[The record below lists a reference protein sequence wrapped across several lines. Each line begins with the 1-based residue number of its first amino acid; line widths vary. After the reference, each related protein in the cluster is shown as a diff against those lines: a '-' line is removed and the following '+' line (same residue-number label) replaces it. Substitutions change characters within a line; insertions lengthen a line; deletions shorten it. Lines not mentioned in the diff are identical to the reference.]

1 MRNQRQ
7 KTSMSSIFPTTPE
20 NLQNALSKKF
30 ENNPDVSFTVY
41 EVQKKKIAVFFI
53 TYQVKPG
60 KVEQHLLSNLLDS
73 DKEWTNTDILN
84 EIPLHN
90 GKQVENM
97 EELLDGLIQ
106 GQIFV
111 YIDGENSALT
121 YPMVNIEDRQ
131 VDTSDT
137 ESVVVGPKTAFT
149 ETLSTNLNLLRW
161 RVRSTD
167 LVIEEVK
174 FGKRAKTKGR
184 LAYIKSIANQ
194 TDINTMRQ
202 RLEEMDVD
210 QVDDVHM
217 LMQYVEDS
225 SFTLFPQFYTTE
237 LPDRASYSLLRG
249 RVCVLLENSP
259 SVIIAPTT
267 FLSFYESPEDLY
279 MRWNTGTFLRFIR
292 VISFMITL
300 LLTPMYVA
308 SVTFHYEM
316 IPTELLISIGESR
329 ASVPFPPIFEALLLE
344 FLIELLREA
353 GARLPTKIGQTIGI
367 VGGVVIGTA
376 AVQAGITSDIL
387 IIFTA
392 LSALASFTAPSYLMG
407 TASRVLRFPM
417 IILAG
422 SLGIF
427 GIMYGICLLLIHL
440 LKIKSLGRPYLTPV
454 YPFRAK
460 DFNKIVFR
468 LPPQFQGR
476 RFASYRPK
484 DKRRLNKKK
493 SAAKKDIDK

>member
-1 MRNQRQ
+1 MQRQ
-7 KTSMSSIFPTTPE
+7 KRSSSGIFPTKPE
-20 NLQNALSKKF
+20 KLKNILEQKF

-41 EVQKKKIAVFFI
+41 EVQKQKIAVFFI
-53 TYQVKPG
+53 TYQIKPE
-60 KVEQHLLSNLLDS
+60 KVERSLLSKLLNK
-73 DKEWTNTDILN
+73 DKEWTNKDLLN

-90 GKQVENM
+90 GESVEK
-97 EELLDGLIQ
+97 LDDILDGLIQ
-106 GQIFV
+106 GKVFI
-111 YIDGENSALT
+111 Y
-121 YPMVNIEDRQ
+121 IEDEDRCLSYPLVNVEARQ
-131 VDTSDT
+131 IGTSET
-137 ESVVVGPKTAFT
+137 ESVVVGPKSAFT
-149 ETLSTNLNLLRW
+149 ETLTTNLNLIRW

-167 LVIEEVK
+167 LVMEEIK
-174 FGKRAKTKGR
+174 FGSRAKTKGR
-184 LAYIKSIANQ
+184 LVYIKSLANQ
-194 TDINTMRQ
+194 TDIDTMRQ
-202 RLEEMDVD
+202 RLEDLD
-210 QVDDVHM
+210 IDHVDDTNM

-249 RVCVLLENSP
+249 RICVMLENSP
-259 SVIIAPTT
+259 SVIVAPTT

-292 VISFMITL
+292 VLSLAITL

-308 SVTFHYEM
+308 AVTFHYEM
-316 IPTELLISIGESR
+316 IPTELLVSIGESR
-329 ASVPFPPIFEALLLE
+329 AGVPFPPIFEALLLE

-422 SLGIF
+422 SLGIL
-427 GIMYGICLLLIHL
+427 GIMYGICLLIIHL
-440 LKIKSLGRPYLTPV
+440 LKIKSLGRPYLTPL
-454 YPFRAK
+454 YPFRMK
-460 DFNKIVFR
+460 DFNKVVFR

-476 RFASYRPK
+476 RFASFQPK
-484 DKRRLNKKK
+484 DKRRLDKRK
-493 SAAKKDIDK
+493 SSAKKDIDK